1 IVGSVSFKA
10 SDWVKTL
17 YERLSHYTSFFVISL
32 ALIALL
38 IWFLLKRY
46 SRKMGF

>member
-1 IVGSVSFKA
+1 ISF
-10 SDWVKTL
+10 
-17 YERLSHYTSFFVISL
+17 